1 MYFSLNF
8 GWYSIVLD
16 DNVCYKNSLW
26 RVEEVGG
33 WWGEVGGLNTNR
45 KKNLGREN
53 SEHAAPL
60 PSCGKISKNQI
71 PPL

>member
-1 MYFSLNF
+1 MKEIYHLFGIEIQKIKKDMYFSLNF

-33 WWGEVGGLNTNR
+33 WWGEVVGGLTLTE
-45 KKNLGREN
+45 KKSR
-53 SEHAAPL
+53 
-60 PSCGKISKNQI
+60 
-71 PPL
+71 